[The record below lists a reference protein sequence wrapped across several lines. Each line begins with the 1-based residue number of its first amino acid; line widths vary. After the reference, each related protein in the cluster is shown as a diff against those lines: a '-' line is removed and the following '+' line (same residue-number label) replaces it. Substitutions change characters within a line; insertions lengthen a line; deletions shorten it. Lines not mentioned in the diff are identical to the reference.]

1 MLVMTSS
8 LLAYSQMLMKVEK
21 SDGTI
26 VEYLTTDVKRVF
38 FESLDPPTPT
48 TPIPEIV
55 DLGLSVKW
63 ASFNVGASKPEE
75 SGGYYSWGETEE
87 KDSYTAETYLY
98 NNIYLGPCISGS
110 PLDVANVKLGYN
122 WRLPTSD
129 EFYELYSQCTWT
141 WTSVGGIPGFQI
153 TGPNGNYIFLPSAG
167 FYRIDQLR
175 NTDGEGCY
183 SSGSAVGM
191 TEMSYLRFETNR
203 RMGSNSSSGRNGYT
217 VRAVYDDSN
226 ASATV
231 SVSTLSAEVSSDCT
245 ATLVGEVTGVGIG
258 VSVGFIMGGDAS
270 ISVDNGEVQYL
281 RAKDTFKTKY
291 SGLENNTTY
300 YYRAF
305 AYVNGNFIYGDV
317 KSFTTQSQPTAA
329 PEAVD
334 LGLSVK
340 WASFNVGASKPEE
353 YGSYYTSS
361 SVVEEVRAIW
371 GSGWRLPTQAEAEE
385 LVNNCSRIWQPRN
398 GVNGLELKATN
409 GNSIFLPA
417 AGSLHGTLPQYD
429 GEDGNY
435 KTSGSRYLYFCV
447 PEHKVAYE
455 DDSAICSIRL
465 VYDGGDDGGDDT
477 PDTPVEES
485 LCPDENHPHII
496 DLGIGTL
503 WACCN
508 VGANKPEEYGGYY
521 AWGETKEKSEYTPN
535 TYLYYTTN
543 EISTSSWTYNGTRYY
558 CVRIGNDISGSQYDT
573 ARVNWG
579 SPWRMPK
586 ESEIN
591 DLIQLCSRNKTT
603 VNGID
608 GVKFTGPNGN
618 SVFLPSASGASW
630 DDSYGR
636 FGGGWY
642 WLGVLSNRYEWDAK
656 LLNFSTG
663 SVYLNNYGYYRHC
676 GFSVRPVQ

>member
-1 MLVMTSS
+1 MKRIFSVMLVMTSS
-8 LLAYSQMLMKVEK
+8 LLAHSQMLMKVEK

-38 FESLDPPTPT
+38 FESLEPPTPT

-87 KDSYTAETYLY
+87 KESYTAETYLY

-153 TGPNGNYIFLPSAG
+153 TGPNGNHIFLPSAG
-167 FYRIDQLR
+167 FYRNDQLR

-183 SSGSAVGM
+183 SSGSAAGM
-191 TEMSYLRFETNR
+191 TEMAYLRFETNR
-203 RMGSNSSSGRNGYT
+203 RMGSNSSNGRNGYT

-226 ASATV
+226 ASASV
-231 SVSTLSAEVSSDCT
+231 SVSTLSAEVSSDYN
-245 ATLVGEVTGVGIG
+245 ATLTGEVTGVSLG

-291 SGLENNTTY
+291 SGLENNATY

-305 AYVNGNFIYGDV
+305 AYVNGKYIFGDV
-317 KSFTTQSQPTAA
+317 KSFTTSSKPTTA

-385 LVNNCSRIWQPRN
+385 LVNNCTRIWQPRN

-435 KTSGSRYLYFCV
+435 QTSGSRYLYFCV
-447 PEHKVAYE
+447 PEHKIAYE
-455 DDSAICSIRL
+455 DDSSICSIRL
-465 VYDGGDDGGDDT
+465 VYDGGEGNNHPNT
-477 PDTPVEES
+477 S
-485 LCPDENHPHII
+485 LCPDTNHPHMI
-496 DLGIGTL
+496 DLGIGTK

-508 VGANKPEEYGGYY
+508 VDASKPEEHGGYY
-521 AWGETKEKSEYTPN
+521 AWGETEEKEIYDMV
-535 TYLYYTTN
+535 TYSYYKGQD
-543 EISTSSWTYNGTRYY
+543 INGDGAIDQNFS
-558 CVRIGNDISGSQYDT
+558 VVNIGSDISGTQYDA
-573 ARVNWG
+573 ARANWG
-579 SPWRMPK
+579 IPWRMPTLT
-586 ESEIN
+586 ECLTLINNCTSEW
-591 DLIQLCSRNKTT
+591 TT
-603 VNGID
+603 VNGVY
-608 GVKFTGPNGN
+608 GRKFTGPNGGTI
-618 SVFLPSASGASW
+618 FLPVAGTRMGDGFYYSASDGFGLFWSSVL
-630 DDSYGR
+630 DDSQYAYIIQFYSNDTYHNASRREYG
-636 FGGGWY
+636 
-642 WLGVLSNRYEWDAK
+642 L
-656 LLNFSTG
+656 
-663 SVYLNNYGYYRHC
+663 
-676 GFSVRPVQ
+676 SVRPVQ